1 MYKNFTAIIC
11 GARSC
16 ILPKFLRV
24 MKLALI
30 FWVAALLQVSAA
42 TYAQK
47 ISIEVKNAPLNEVL
61 NTLRKQSGYNFLY
74 STAILKT
81 SKPVSVSLKAQPLA
95 EVLTQCL
102 KDQQLIF
109 IINGN
114 TVIIKKREAEP
125 VTNIVALE
133 LTAPINITGSVV
145 DVNGVA
151 LPGVTIKVKGL
162 STGTVTTPTGTFT
175 IKVPDNNSTLVFSYV
190 GFLTQEV
197 PVGSNTNLKVTLLED
212 SKKLNDVVVVG
223 YGTQSRATV
232 TSSITKVDNKNIANQ
247 PVGTPGEALAGLAAG
262 VQVQSDQGAKPGA
275 APTIRVRG
283 VSSLSSSTD
292 PLYVVDGYPLESAAN
307 FNLINPGD
315 IESLEVL
322 KDAAAAAIYGSRAAN
337 GVVLVTTKRGKVGKT
352 TFSFSAYTGT
362 QNVDRYIKVLKRD
375 QYVQQVKDLSRLR
388 NQTYPSILD
397 GDISNLPDVDW
408 QKAVFR
414 TAPLH
419 NFEINASGGTE
430 KVRYNASAGIFKQT
444 GVLIGTEYSRYTTR
458 LNLDAD
464 LVKNVKFG
472 FSISPSYAE
481 QFRQPSSGQASGAG
495 QNKNDFII
503 GVPDLVADVNL
514 PSPLN
519 QALTFQPI
527 VPVYKADGDF
537 QQPYDRALGLNLSPT
552 AVFSASNFYNPL
564 GILSQAINR
573 SRAFRTLSNAFLEY
587 NPIPALKL
595 KTFVGATLE
604 NEQVHGYIPGT
615 MAYSSAPTASRAT
628 PLLTGIFASDNVRN
642 SFGWVWEN
650 TATYDKQVGQHHFN
664 VLGLF
669 SAQKYNTQISYVA
682 GVPGTFTTTAVQSP
696 LASPNQVGT
705 ERFGANSFVSYA
717 GRLTYD
723 YARKY
728 LFTASVRQD
737 GSSRFGPNNR
747 FAVFPSF
754 SLGWRLG
761 EEKFL
766 KNVLTKLSVNEL
778 KLRGG
783 YGRSGNA
790 NIGDFTYVNQILL
803 NKNYASGSTR
813 VFGAQ
818 QFGFANPD
826 LTWERNDQTSLG
838 IDLGLMQNKLV
849 FTFDYFV
856 RYSNGMLLD
865 KALPLDVGYATSYQA
880 NLGKLQNK
888 GFEFTANT
896 NFKFGEVTWTTNLNA
911 STYRTKVLDLGGPAA
926 LPGVAAINGWNNAY
940 QVRVG
945 QPLGIMYGYNI
956 IGVFKNA
963 ADLAR
968 YPNQV
973 TGNNIGDVIIE
984 DANGDGK
991 VDGNDTKKLGHGL
1004 PDLTYGLTNSF
1015 QYKSFDLNILL
1026 QGVQGVNIINGNN
1039 RQTLTGNN
1047 NQNSRADFFN
1057 NYFDPLYPNRD
1068 VKYGA
1073 TYSTAAFPGPAL
1085 NSQAVENGS
1094 YLRVRNI
1101 TLGYRLTEN
1110 MLKKF
1115 FVKTARVYVTAQ
1127 NPFLITKY
1135 TGYNPEANIL
1145 GSSPVTPGVDQGT
1158 YPVARTIIFGLNFG
1172 F

>member
-1 MYKNFTAIIC
+1 MYKNFTAKNC

-47 ISIEVKNAPLNEVL
+47 INIEVKNAPLNEVL
-61 NTLRKQSGYNFLY
+61 KMLRKQSGYNFLY

-81 SKPVSVSLKAQPLA
+81 SKPVSISLKDQPLA
-95 EVLTQCL
+95 NVLTQCL
-102 KDQQLIF
+102 KDQQLSF

-114 TVIIKKREAEP
+114 TVIIKKKEAEP
-125 VTNIVALE
+125 VISTTAEVA
-133 LTAPINITGSVV
+133 APVNITGSVV
-145 DVNGVA
+145 DVQGA
-151 LPGVTIKVKGL
+151 PLPGVTVKVKG
-162 STGTVTTPTGTFT
+162 SSVGTVTTPTGNFT
-175 IKVPDNNSTLVFSYV
+175 IKVPDNNSVLVFSYV

-197 PVGSNTNLKVTLLED
+197 PVGGNTNIKVTLLED
-212 SKKLNDVVVVG
+212 AKKLSDVVVVG

-232 TSSITKVDNKNIANQ
+232 TSSITKVDSKNIGNQ

-283 VSSLSSSTD
+283 VSSLSASTD

-307 FNLINPGD
+307 FTLINPGD

-337 GVVLVTTKRGKVGKT
+337 GVVLVTTKRGKIGKT
-352 TFSFSAYTGT
+352 AFTFSAYTGS

-414 TAPLH
+414 SAPLH
-419 NFEINASGGTE
+419 NFELNASGGTE

-444 GVLIGTEYSRYTTR
+444 GVLVGTEYSRYTTR

-481 QFRQPSSGQASGAG
+481 QFRQPASGQASGAG
-495 QNKNDFII
+495 QNTNDFIK

-527 VPVYKADGDF
+527 VPIYTASGDF

-615 MAYSSAPTASRAT
+615 MAYSSAPTASSAN

-669 SAQKYNTQISYVA
+669 SAQKFNTQINYVA

-705 ERFGANSFVSYA
+705 EQFGANSFVSYA

-723 YARKY
+723 FARKY

-766 KNVLTKLSVNEL
+766 KETLAKLSINEL

-790 NIGDFTYVNQILL
+790 NIGDFTYVNKILL
-803 NKNYASGSTR
+803 NKNYASGNTR

-818 QFGFANPD
+818 QTGFANPD
-826 LTWERNDQTSLG
+826 LTWERNDQTSFGL
-838 IDLGLMQNKLV
+838 DLGFMQNKLV

-865 KALPLDVGYATSYQA
+865 KALPLDVGYATTYQA

-896 NFKFGEVTWTTNLNA
+896 NFKLGDVTWTTNLNA

-926 LPGVAAINGWNNAY
+926 LPGVQAINGWNNVY

-956 IGVFKNA
+956 IGVYKNA

-973 TGNNIGDVIIE
+973 TGNNVGDVIIE

-991 VDGNDTKKLGHGL
+991 VDGNDMKKLGHGL

-1015 QYKSFDLNILL
+1015 QYKNFDLNILL

-1057 NYFDPLYPNRD
+1057 NYYDPKYPDRD

-1073 TYSTAAFPGPAL
+1073 TYSTAAYPGPAL
-1085 NSQAVENGS
+1085 TSQAVENGS

-1110 MLKKF
+1110 QLKKI
-1115 FVKTARVYVTAQ
+1115 FVKSARVYVTAQ

-1135 TGYNPEANIL
+1135 TGYNPEANIM
-1145 GSSPVTPGVDQGT
+1145 GSNPVTPGVDQGT
-1158 YPVARTIIFGLNFG
+1158 YPVARTLILGLSFG